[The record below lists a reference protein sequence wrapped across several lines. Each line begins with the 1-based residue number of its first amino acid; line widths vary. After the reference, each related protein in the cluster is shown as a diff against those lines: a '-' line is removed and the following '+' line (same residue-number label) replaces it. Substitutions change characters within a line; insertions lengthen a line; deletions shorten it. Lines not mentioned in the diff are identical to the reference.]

1 MWTCLSSVK
10 LIRYLLVLKV
20 NGPLVRMPGCVSAEL
35 SSTLGTLIAGRL
47 PTREAG
53 PWRKALAPCQE
64 DDGGASHPAPKGLD
78 ARPESLWPIEAVLH
92 VYPGKLAY
100 GQGELILWEL
110 KLFGESA
117 DHGFFL
123 EVLLPALEEAG
134 YTSDPRWR
142 SRNRLWG
149 RFDIHAVYAA
159 RGAQWEP
166 LVREGRLNLRYRPGP
181 GQWAEGLNLKPVS
194 DRTFNCLSWLSPF
207 DLREG
212 RGEDGVPAE
221 EAEGA
226 TPGEAPTLLRILEA
240 LIFRVETLITGRRDV
255 SWDIQ
260 GVLTPE
266 ECSQLQDD
274 VEQARGVALRFKRLV
289 PAPKNWPGR
298 WTGTQVFD
306 FIPPSLTPYLQL
318 ASVLHIG
325 RQTHFGCGTFA
336 LSERRRKYFSRLKT
350 GRSNE
355 MRRH

>member
-1 MWTCLSSVK
+1 MWTCLNSVK
-10 LIRYLLVLKV
+10 LIRYLVALRV
-20 NGPLVRMPGCVSAEL
+20 NGPLVRLPGCLSAEL
-35 SSTLGTLIAGRL
+35 SLTLGTLIAGRL

-53 PWRKALAPCQE
+53 PWRKALALCQE
-64 DDGGASHPAPKGLD
+64 EDGEASPPAPRGPE
-78 ARPESLWPIEAVLH
+78 ACPESLWPIEAVLY

-100 GQGELILWEL
+100 GQGEMILWEL

-123 EVLLPALEEAG
+123 EVVLPALEEGG

-149 RFDIHAVYAA
+149 RFDIHAVYVA
-159 RGAQWEP
+159 RGARWEP
-166 LVREGRLNLRYRPGP
+166 LVRDGRLNLRYRPGP
-181 GQWAEGLNLKPVS
+181 GQWAEGLSLNPVS

-212 RGEDGVPAE
+212 GGEDSVPAE
-221 EAEGA
+221 EGGRAASGE
-226 TPGEAPTLLRILEA
+226 TPSLLRILEA

-266 ECSQLQDD
+266 ERSQLQDD
-274 VEQARGVALRFKRLV
+274 LEQARGVSLRFKRLK

-306 FIPPSLTPYLQL
+306 FIPPSLTPYLEL
-318 ASVLHIG
+318 ASILHVG

-336 LSERRRKYFSRLKT
+336 LSERRQKYFSRLKAR
-350 GRSNE
+350 RSNE
-355 MRRH
+355 TRRG